1 MNSIPYNKIN
11 EDLKIN
17 IIEEYYKGSS
27 FEDICTEFN
36 ISKRALPRILKENNI
51 NSKLKNRYTLNETY
65 FEKID
70 TEENAY
76 WLGYLYADG
85 YIGNDK
91 INNIVLT
98 SVDIEHMSLFA
109 KAIDLSM
116 KPRLNENAGGFIGS
130 KPQAVV
136 NFSNKKMCEDLRSY
150 GLFTK
155 KSLEIETL
163 PDINSSLLNHFIRG
177 YFDGDGSIFHVTK
190 RQEKNGKE
198 YKYIY
203 PCACFIGTEKFLNE
217 ISKSINLNHRL
228 RHSKTKE
235 MKYIEY
241 NTLDSIFSLYDYL
254 YNNSN
259 IYLERKHNKFIELL
273 SPFKK

>member
-1 MNSIPYNKIN
+1 MNSMPYNKIN

-17 IIEEYYKGSS
+17 IIEEYYKGFS
-27 FEDICTEFN
+27 FEDICTKFN

-51 NSKLKNRYTLNETY
+51 NSKLKNRYTLNEDY

-70 TEENAY
+70 TEEKAY

-98 SVDIEHMSLFA
+98 SIDIEHMSLFT
-109 KAIDLSM
+109 KAIDLTI
-116 KPRLNENAGGFIGS
+116 KPRLDENAGGFIGS
-130 KPQAVV
+130 KPQARV
-136 NFSNKKMCEDLRSY
+136 NFSNKKMCKDLRRY

-155 KSLEIETL
+155 KSFEMETL

-190 RQEKNGKE
+190 RQEKKGKE

-203 PCACFIGTEKFLNE
+203 PCASFVGTEKFLNE
-217 ISKSINLNHRL
+217 ISKSINLNYRL
-228 RHSKTKE
+228 RYSKTKGI
-235 MKYIEY
+235 KY
-241 NTLDSIFSLYDYL
+241 
-254 YNNSN
+254 
-259 IYLERKHNKFIELL
+259 IELL